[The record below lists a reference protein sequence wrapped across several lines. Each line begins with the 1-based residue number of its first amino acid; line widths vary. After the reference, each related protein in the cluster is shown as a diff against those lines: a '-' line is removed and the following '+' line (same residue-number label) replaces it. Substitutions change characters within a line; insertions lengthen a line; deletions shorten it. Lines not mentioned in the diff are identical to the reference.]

1 MTVLVYRAVKSKGV
15 ILTTVNMFARALL
28 DTVLAE
34 YKTTDAMPDAMANA
48 VTPHSVWVDKEN
60 RRLYF
65 TRTPGCVQ
73 HLFPKQETLELFV
86 DSLKREGYIRM

>member
-1 MTVLVYRAVKSKGV
+1 MNT
-15 ILTTVNMFARALL
+15 FARALL
-28 DTVLAE
+28 DTVLQE
-34 YKTTDAMPDAMANA
+34 YEDMDLLADAMANA

-65 TRTPGCVQ
+65 TQTPGCVQ